1 MTRMIAALLLGT
13 AVPYTGGPSLG
24 QTSPMSLTSVYRD
37 LSYVREGGP
46 RQRLDLFVPS
56 PPVPRVWEKPFPAGT
71 TVRRRFPV
79 LVWIHG
85 GAWIIGQK
93 EDTVPLEWLAL
104 GYAVASVGYR
114 LSGDAIF
121 PTQLQ
126 DVKAAIRWIRAHADR
141 YALDPGRIVVWGES
155 AGGHLAALLGTT
167 GEVASLDVGDNL
179 DRSSRVNGV
188 IDFYGNVDLAADAAA
203 NPAINAAKSPHSQ
216 LLGGPV
222 LERRELALQA
232 NPVTYISKDDP
243 PFLVVHGDADRNVPF
258 AQSVML
264 VDALRAAGVPVTFY
278 AVPGG
283 GHGDFTDPQVRRL
296 VTDFLSAIAP

>member
-1 MTRMIAALLLGT
+1 MMRTFAALLVA
-13 AVPYTGGPSLG
+13 AVCPLAERSSAE
-24 QTSPMSLTSVYRD
+24 QASPMSLTSVYRD
-37 LSYVREGGP
+37 LSYAREGGP
-46 RQRLDLFVPS
+46 KQRLDLFVPS
-56 PPVPRVWEKPFPAGT
+56 PPVPRVWWKPLPPGT
-71 TVRRRFPV
+71 VTRRFPV

-114 LSGDAIF
+114 LSADAIF
-121 PTQLQ
+121 PAQLH

-141 YALDPGRIVVWGES
+141 YALDPSRMVVWGES

-167 GEVASLDVGDNL
+167 GDVASLDVGDNL

-203 NPAINAAKSPHSQ
+203 NPTINVAKSPHSQ

-222 LERRELALQA
+222 LERRELAQQA

-243 PFLVVHGDADRNVPF
+243 PFLVVHGDADRNVPI

-278 AVPGG
+278 AVAGG
-283 GHGDFTDPQVRRL
+283 GHGDFADPQVRRL
-296 VTDFLSAIAP
+296 VTDFLSSIAH